1 VRRTLSALEDFSPSR
16 GDGKFG
22 PTLALLSSS
31 LWTRCVKSRPI
42 AWRSYQRPALNWII
56 PRSPRH
62 PAAAGMLFWLLFFI
76 APAFAHEG
84 KELRN
89 QATPAQDTCQPLIRR
104 STTHLR
110 HVIDSRLMQ
119 GFPMTVQLEEGNA
132 RLSPLSTRTV
142 DCEQQRVVVS
152 ATYEFR
158 GNLGVMDITRRG
170 TTVLQF
176 HLNPKPAE
184 RQVWLE
190 APEVLDVTF
199 DNPAPWFDGKAIS
212 NWALSLF
219 PKPVCA
225 NLHNG
230 QPC

>member
-1 VRRTLSALEDFSPSR
+1 MAVGLLLCWLIPMLQ
-16 GDGKFG
+16 
-22 PTLALLSSS
+22 PLA
-31 LWTRCVKSRPI
+31 
-42 AWRSYQRPALNWII
+42 Y
-56 PRSPRH
+56 
-62 PAAAGMLFWLLFFI
+62 AAKE
-76 APAFAHEG
+76 AP
-84 KELRN
+84 N
-89 QATPAQDTCQPLIRR
+89 QAGQPKDSCQLLIRDT
-104 STTHLR
+104 SIHLR
-110 HVIDSRLMQ
+110 HILDLRLMR
-119 GFPMTVQLEEGNA
+119 GFPVTAQLAEGNA
-132 RLSPLSTRTV
+132 RLSPLSILTV

-152 ATYEFR
+152 GTYEFR

-176 HLNPKPAE
+176 HLNPKLAE

-190 APEVLDVTF
+190 EPEVLDLTF

-225 NLHNG
+225 DLQNG